1 MPRVRHADTPDYAV
15 DVIDGARPI
24 GSQLAVAAAL
34 LTVLLVAMTSVE
46 APMARHD
53 PYSDGQ
59 GQTRTPFPTS
69 AAVLLRREPQGSDC
83 RRGFLTY
90 QPEGPTLV
98 GSPPRAGM
106 A

>member
-15 DVIDGARPI
+15 DVIDDARPI

-59 GQTRTPFPTS
+59 GKLERP
-69 AAVLLRREPQGSDC
+69 
-83 RRGFLTY
+83 
-90 QPEGPTLV
+90 
-98 GSPPRAGM
+98 SPPALLCSYGGNLRDRIVVEGS
-106 A
+106 

>member
-24 GSQLAVAAAL
+24 GSQLAVAGAL

-46 APMARHD
+46 APMVRHD

-59 GQTRTPFPTS
+59 GQIERP
-69 AAVLLRREPQGSDC
+69 
-83 RRGFLTY
+83 
-90 QPEGPTLV
+90 
-98 GSPPRAGM
+98 SPPALLCSYSGNLRDWIVVEGS
-106 A
+106 

>member
-15 DVIDGARPI
+15 DVIDDARPI

-46 APMARHD
+46 APLARPD

-59 GQTRTPFPTS
+59 GQIERP
-69 AAVLLRREPQGSDC
+69 
-83 RRGFLTY
+83 
-90 QPEGPTLV
+90 
-98 GSPPRAGM
+98 SPPALLCSYGGNLRDRIVVEGS
-106 A
+106 